1 MLLPCACHA
10 GFPCPAAPQ
19 HAPPPPTFAQLRSG
33 SMPTS
38 AAHRGGG
45 RGPPSAAQ
53 AALAAHPE
61 VKRRIDLAFD
71 RANEQL
77 ARFEQVKYH
86 QVLARDFS
94 IEEGTL
100 TPTMKL
106 KRRRIVELYG
116 DRIDGL
122 YDAGPSPGI

>member
-1 MLLPCACHA
+1 VVALVTLDERETPRVAEEL
-10 GFPCPAAPQ
+10 GVEE
-19 HAPPPPTFAQLRSG
+19 
-33 SMPTS
+33 
-38 AAHRGGG
+38 
-45 RGPPSAAQ
+45 

-122 YDAGPSPGI
+122 YDAGASPGV